1 MRGKEKQVLV
11 VDDDPDVLELLKEGL
26 SSAEY
31 EVLTAASGESALD
44 LLQERQDAVDL
55 VILDIMMPHMD
66 GYEVLKKMEGQLKK
80 IIPVIILTAK
90 DQQEDFK
97 EAFKF
102 DIKFYIT
109 KPFSLD
115 KMRRAVRYYLE
126 DLSPSEKMEI
136 EETV

>member
-1 MRGKEKQVLV
+1 MRGMKKNILV
-11 VDDDPDVLELLKEGL
+11 VDDDADVLELLREGL
-26 SSAEY
+26 SSEKY
-31 EVLTAASGESALD
+31 EILTAQSGEIALKMMQD
-44 LLQERQDAVDL
+44 RQDFVNL

-66 GYEVLKKMEGQLKK
+66 GYEVLKRMQTSVKK
-80 IIPVIILTAK
+80 AIPVIMLTAK
-90 DQQEDFK
+90 DHQADFK

-115 KMRRAVRYYLE
+115 KMRKAVRYYLE
-126 DLSPSEKMEI
+126 ELSPSEKVEI

>member
-1 MRGKEKQVLV
+1 MQGKGKSVLV

-26 SSAEY
+26 SSADC
-31 EVLTAASGESALD
+31 EVLTAASGEVALN
-44 LLQERQDAVDL
+44 LLQEREDAVQL

-66 GYEVLKKMEGQLKK
+66 GYEVLKRMEARVKK

-90 DQQEDFK
+90 DQQDDFK

-102 DIKFYIT
+102 DIRFYIT

-126 DLSPSEKMEI
+126 ELSASEKMEI
-136 EETV
+136 EDTI